1 MAWFGETKVYFDGS
15 HYIGIPHTTRCVK
28 KKPQP
33 FEELII
39 VNEEN
44 EEGSVEEVAE
54 SSHSIIEFEEIE
66 GDLVFDEEEKVQ
78 NDEKNQ
84 EKPLKNSK
92 KLTKKQYFNELYA
105 KYIDL
110 KKNERKKRIIKEM
123 MPYFKNER
131 QCEDFVNANFERK
144 LRNLICRRT
153 RMVRKANLAGFN
165 YFCTFTYD
173 SARHTEET
181 FRKKLLNAL
190 SLFSSRKGWKYMGVW
205 ERAPKTKRLH
215 FHGLFAIPE
224 GTLPGTIKVVKS
236 YSTRIGKV
244 QFSYQSSY
252 FNERFGRSDFSLID
266 GYENTIGN
274 AISYIMEYMEK
285 SGEKVV
291 YSKRLYQYFISD
303 ILEDD
308 ILCRIGQ
315 EDKKLLL
322 FDDFYCLNEG
332 ELIGK
337 VCPEVINQMRMC
349 N

>member
-1 MAWFGETKVYFDGS
+1 MAWFGETKIYFDGS
-15 HYIGIPHTTRCVK
+15 HYIGIPHTTRYVK
-28 KKPQP
+28 KKKKP
-33 FEELII
+33 FEELIT

-54 SSHSIIEFEEIE
+54 SSHSVIDFEEIE
-66 GDLVFDEEEKVQ
+66 GDLVFDEEENVQ
-78 NDEKNQ
+78 IDEKNQ

-92 KLTKKQYFNELYA
+92 KLTKKQYFNELYD
-105 KYIDL
+105 KYINL
-110 KKNERKKRIIKEM
+110 KKNERKKKIKQEM
-123 MPYFKNER
+123 MPYFKNEK

-153 RMVRKANLAGFN
+153 RMVRKANLARFN

-274 AISYIMEYMEK
+274 AISYIMKYMEK